1 MFNINS
7 LSSLRESNQLEAKA
21 ASNGT
26 PRSMWETYCA
36 FANTNGGTILLGV
49 GEDAQHNL
57 QLVGVNNPEHMV
69 KDIWDTLNNKNKIS
83 SNILIEENISI
94 EQMDDNKSIIR
105 ITVPRANRSDKP
117 IYINGNP
124 IGGMYRRNFEGN
136 YKCSQEEYQAM
147 VRDNGSSVNSMDQ
160 SPLLQHSVDDFD
172 METVRSYRNMLSAV
186 RPQHPWLTLD
196 ADEFLMRIGAL
207 AKDESNKL
215 HPTRAGLLMFGHE
228 WCILTE
234 FPYYFLDYRE
244 ITSTDSRWSHR
255 IVSSDGSWSGN
266 LYDFWSIVWQRLSRK
281 IDVPFLLNSQS
292 LRVDDTPLHMAVR
305 EALANTLIHAD
316 YYMRGNTV
324 ITYDDAVS
332 TDVDGSSQ
340 SSIETNSA
348 NDGFKLSFANPGCLR
363 MPVEVALAGGFSDS
377 RNPAL
382 LKMFAL
388 ISVVERAGS
397 GFDAM
402 RAGCDW
408 AGIRYPMLSESF
420 NPDRTTLEFFV
431 SDKNNFISGSSKNK
445 TELNANSL
453 NLVNG
458 TYNSELT
465 TNSLSQDSNNSHKR
479 MSVDDCYKKI
489 IEAVHNHGTIKR
501 EQVQNILNVGS
512 TKAKQL
518 LSDLVSRGDISV
530 CGKGRATT
538 YVFNRS

>member
-1 MFNINS
+1 MLNINS
-7 LSSLRESNQLEAKA
+7 LSSLRESNQLEAKV

-49 GEDAQHNL
+49 SEDAQHNL
-57 QLVGVNNPEHMV
+57 QLVGVNNPEQMV

-94 EQMDDNKSIIR
+94 EQTDDNKSIIR

-124 IGGMYRRNFEGN
+124 IGGTYRRNFEGD

-160 SPLLQHSVDDFD
+160 SPLLQCSVDDFD
-172 METVRSYRNMLSAV
+172 MDTVQSYRNMLSAV

-196 ADEFLMRIGAL
+196 TDEFLMRIGAL

-244 ITSTDSRWSHR
+244 VTNANSRWSHR
-255 IVSSDGSWSGN
+255 ITSSDGSWSGN
-266 LYDFWSIVWQRLSRK
+266 LYDFWNTVWQRLSRK

-324 ITYDDAVS
+324 ITYNDAVNNEIDS
-332 TDVDGSSQ
+332 FSQ
-340 SSIETNSA
+340 SSIEPNSV
-348 NDGFKLSFANPGCLR
+348 NTGFKLSFANPGCLR
-363 MPVEVALAGGFSDS
+363 MPIEVALAGGFSDS

-408 AGIRYPMLSESF
+408 AGISHPKLSESF

-431 SDKNNFISGSSKNK
+431 SDNNNFVSSSAKNK
-445 TELNANSL
+445 TKLNGDSS
-453 NLVNG
+453 NLVNS

-465 TNSLSQDSNNSHKR
+465 ANTLLQDSNKSNKR

-489 IEAVHNHGTIKR
+489 IEALHNHGTIKR

-518 LSDLVSRGDISV
+518 LSNLVSRGDISV

-538 YVFNRS
+538 YIFNH

>member
-1 MFNINS
+1 
-7 LSSLRESNQLEAKA
+7 
-21 ASNGT
+21 
-26 PRSMWETYCA
+26 
-36 FANTNGGTILLGV
+36 
-49 GEDAQHNL
+49 
-57 QLVGVNNPEHMV
+57 
-69 KDIWDTLNNKNKIS
+69 
-83 SNILIEENISI
+83 
-94 EQMDDNKSIIR
+94 
-105 ITVPRANRSDKP
+105 
-117 IYINGNP
+117 
-124 IGGMYRRNFEGN
+124 
-136 YKCSQEEYQAM
+136 M
-147 VRDNGSSVNSMDQ
+147 VRDNGSSINSMDQ
-160 SPLLQHSVDDFD
+160 SPLLLHSVDDFD

-196 ADEFLMRIGAL
+196 IDEFLMRIGAL

-228 WCILTE
+228 WCIITE

-244 ITSTDSRWSHR
+244 ITNADSRWNHR
-255 IVSSDGSWSGN
+255 VTSSDGSWSGN
-266 LYDFWSIVWQRLSRK
+266 LYDFWNTVWQRLSRK

-324 ITYDDAVS
+324 ITYNDAVS

-340 SSIETNSA
+340 SSIETNIL
-348 NDGFKLSFANPGCLR
+348 NTGFKLSFANPGCLR
-363 MPVEVALAGGFSDS
+363 MPIEVALAGGFSDS

-408 AGIRYPMLSESF
+408 AGIPHPRLSESF

-431 SDKNNFISGSSKNK
+431 SDKNSIVSNNVKNK
-445 TELNANSL
+445 TDLNTDSS

-458 TYNSELT
+458 TYNSGLTDNSGLT
-465 TNSLSQDSNNSHKR
+465 TNALSQDSDKSHKR

-489 IEAVHNHGTIKR
+489 IETVHNHGTIKR

-518 LSDLVSRGDISV
+518 LSNLVSRGDISV
-530 CGKGRATT
+530 CGKGRSTT
-538 YVFNRS
+538 YVFNR